1 MLNKN
6 VVFIGGGNMAEGIIR
21 GMINTSTSRPDEI
34 YVSDIVAQRRNY
46 LNEKYHVNVVENP
59 EQSIQKADIVV
70 FAIRPQNAQEV
81 IKEYAHLLDDKKI
94 AVSIIASLDVKT
106 ILEWLG
112 EDKKVF
118 RVMPNVLIEARSGY
132 SALAASSN
140 VSLEDKM
147 AIEEMFKAIGD
158 VMYCSE
164 ADFNAFTCFSD
175 AGAAYVAYFAA
186 AMINAGVESGFS
198 RAESRKMTIA
208 NLIGTAK
215 MLDINNMHPMEL
227 TDAMTSPS
235 GVTIEALHILDR
247 TGFQGIVMDAVRAA
261 IDKGNNI

>member
-1 MLNKN
+1 MLNKK
-6 VVFIGGGNMAEGIIR
+6 VLFIGGGNMAEGIIR
-21 GMINTSTSRPDEI
+21 GMINTSTSHADEI
-34 YVSDIVAQRRNY
+34 YVSEIVAQRREY
-46 LNEKYHVNVVENP
+46 LNERYHVNVLENP
-59 EQSIQKADIVV
+59 ESVKDADIIV
-70 FAIRPQNAQEV
+70 FAIRPQNAQDV

-94 AVSIIASLDVKT
+94 AVSIIASLSIQT
-106 ILEWLG
+106 ILEWVG

-140 VSLEDKM
+140 VSLEDKAM
-147 AIEEMFKAIGD
+147 VEEMFKAIGD

-215 MLDINNMHPMEL
+215 MLEINNMHPMEL
-227 TDAMTSPS
+227 TDSMTSPN
-235 GVTIEALHILDR
+235 GVTIEALHVLDR

-261 IDKGNNI
+261 VDKGNNI